1 MLDIEL
7 KWLVVLLI
15 NFLALVYILNLILF
29 KPLLA
34 VFKERENTVKGSLDA
49 ARDMNSRKEEGIEKM
64 TRELSDAR
72 HSSKDIFEK
81 MRDEGLAG
89 QKSMLAEAEAQASAM
104 LQKAREELKAEAE
117 KARTTLRADADKFSE
132 EIVRKLV
139 KA

>member
-49 ARDMNSRKEEGIEKM
+49 AKEMNSRKEEGIEKM

-72 HSSKDIFEK
+72 NRSKDIFEK
-81 MRDEGLAG
+81 LREEGLAN
-89 QKSMLAEAEAQASAM
+89 QKSMLSDAEAQAGAM

-117 KARTTLRADADKFSE
+117 KARATLKADADRFAE
-132 EIVRKLV
+132 EIVGKLV